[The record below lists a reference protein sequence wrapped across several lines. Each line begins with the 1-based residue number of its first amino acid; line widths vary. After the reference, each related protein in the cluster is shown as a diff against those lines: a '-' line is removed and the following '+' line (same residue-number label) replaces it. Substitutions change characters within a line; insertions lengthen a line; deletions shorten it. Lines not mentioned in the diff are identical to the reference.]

1 MTDQVRL
8 SEIKKTEENNCTQN
22 HLVDHSNLGLG
33 KIVFTAMFRSLQ
45 LGI

>member
-8 SEIKKTEENNCTQN
+8 SEIKKIEEKNCTEN
-22 HLVDHSNLGLG
+22 HLVDHSNLGWG

-45 LGI
+45 FGV